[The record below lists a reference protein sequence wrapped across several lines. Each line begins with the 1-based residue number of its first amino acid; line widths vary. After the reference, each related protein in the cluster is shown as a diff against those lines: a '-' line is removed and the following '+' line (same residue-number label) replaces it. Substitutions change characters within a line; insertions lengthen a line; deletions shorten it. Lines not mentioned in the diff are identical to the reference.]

1 MYIDF
6 HNHIDFYKEEEID
19 SVINCINLNKIKIIA
34 CSMDEESYLK
44 NIEISKK
51 SDYIVPIFGIHP
63 WRVKNNID
71 VDKFEYYI
79 KNTPLIGEIG
89 LDFHWIEDK
98 DTYPHQIKVFEY
110 FLQSAKKYDK
120 YINIHTKGCEEL
132 ILNLLK
138 KYDISSQSI
147 IHWYS
152 GDKDTLKKFIDAKCY
167 FTGSV
172 DLGYIKHSK
181 DIIKEIPANKLL
193 AETDGPTALQWVN
206 GTYGMPDE
214 IKNVYK
220 NICQIKNLDIE
231 EFKYNSQIT
240 MTNIINNK

>member
-6 HNHIDFYKEEEID
+6 HNHIDFYKDKEID

-71 VDKFEYYI
+71 IDKFEYYI

-98 DTYPHQIKVFEY
+98 DTYPHQIKVFEF

-152 GDKDTLKKFIDAKCY
+152 GDKDTLKKLIDAKCY

-220 NICQIKNLDIE
+220 NICEIKNLDIE
-231 EFKYNSQIT
+231 EYKYNAQII

>member
-6 HNHIDFYKEEEID
+6 HNHIDFYKDEEID
-19 SVINCINLNKIKIIA
+19 SVINCINSNKIMTIA
-34 CSMDEESYLK
+34 CSMDEESYLN

-63 WRVKNNID
+63 WRVTN
-71 VDKFEYYI
+71 YI

-89 LDFHWIEDK
+89 LDFHWVEDK
-98 DTYPHQIKVFEY
+98 DTYPYQIKVFEY
-110 FLQSAKKYDK
+110 FLQCAKKYNK
-120 YINIHTKGCEEL
+120 YINVHTKGCEEL
-132 ILNLLK
+132 ILNLLR
-138 KYDISSQSI
+138 KYDVSSQTI

-152 GDKDTLKKFIDAKCY
+152 GDKDILKQLIDAKCY

-172 DLGYIKHSK
+172 DLGYINHSK

-206 GTYGMPDE
+206 GVYGMPYE
-214 IKNVYK
+214 IKNVYE
-220 NICQIKNLDIE
+220 NICEIKKLDIE
-231 EFKYNSQIT
+231 EFKLKSQIT
-240 MTNIINNK
+240 MKNIIKNK

>member
-6 HNHIDFYKEEEID
+6 HNHIDFYKDKEID

-44 NIEISKK
+44 NIEISGKG
-51 SDYIVPIFGIHP
+51 DYIVPLFGIHP
-63 WRVKNNID
+63 WKVKNNID
-71 VDKFEYYI
+71 IDKFEYYI

-152 GDKDTLKKFIDAKCY
+152 GDKDTLKKLIDAKCY

-220 NICQIKNLDIE
+220 NICAIKNLDIE
-231 EFKYNSQIT
+231 EYKYNAQII

>member
-6 HNHIDFYKEEEID
+6 HNHIDFYKDKEID

-51 SDYIVPIFGIHP
+51 SDYIVPIFGIHL

-98 DTYPHQIKVFEY
+98 DTYSHQIKVFEY

-152 GDKDTLKKFIDAKCY
+152 GDKDTLKKLIDAKCY

-220 NICQIKNLDIE
+220 NICAIKNLDIE
-231 EFKYNSQIT
+231 EYKYNAQII

>member
-6 HNHIDFYKEEEID
+6 HNHIDFYKDEEID

-71 VDKFEYYI
+71 IDKFEYYI

-98 DTYPHQIKVFEY
+98 DTYPHQIKVFEF

-152 GDKDTLKKFIDAKCY
+152 GDKDTFKKLIDAKCY

-220 NICQIKNLDIE
+220 NICEIKNLDIE
-231 EFKYNSQIT
+231 EYKYNAQII

>member
-6 HNHIDFYKEEEID
+6 HNHIDFYKDEEID

-63 WRVKNNID
+63 WKVKNNID
-71 VDKFEYYI
+71 IDKFEYYI

-98 DTYPHQIKVFEY
+98 DTYPHQIKVFEF

-152 GDKDTLKKFIDAKCY
+152 GDKDTLKKLIDAKCY

-220 NICQIKNLDIE
+220 NICEIKNLDIE
-231 EFKYNSQIT
+231 EYKYNAQII